1 MNSTEIL
8 ISDDEDDFE
17 DLEWNP
23 GPELPTENCIYGS
36 MLTSPNHDG
45 VILVGCGVQKNNGG
59 TLETDSIYQLG
70 FDPRGQLQWEIMEQ
84 KLEFARYGA
93 VAMLVPDESEFVNCN

>member
-23 GPELPTENCIYGS
+23 GPELPTENCIYSS

-45 VILVGCGVQKNNGG
+45 VILVGCGDQTNTR
-59 TLETDSIYQLG
+59 TLATDSIYKLS
-70 FDPRGQLQWEIMEQ
+70 FDLNGQLQWETMKQ

-93 VAMLVPDESEFVNCN
+93 VAMFVPDKSEFVNCD